1 MYPLR
6 KTSKGIEFTTSVGV
20 VYNVYFTQLSQFNHY
35 QFKSKHLKVDDF
47 YYFGIE
53 RMTKKTPSS
62 IDRYLKQ
69 TIAFII
75 VQFFVDN
82 ENCIIVFNYSN
93 DQNRIKGRRKM
104 FKGWY
109 DNYSKHSIHQMYQHD
124 YSDEISLC
132 AVYNRRGGLE
142 FEELRDDIQG
152 YIQSIGPHMQSLKN
166 P

>member
-6 KTSKGIEFTTSVGV
+6 KTNKGIEFTTSLGV
-20 VYNVYFTQLSQFNHY
+20 VYNVYFTQLNNLDHY
-35 QFKSKHLKVDDF
+35 KFKTHDLSVQNF

-53 RMTKKTPSS
+53 RMSKKTPSK

-82 ENCIIVFNYSN
+82 ENSIIVFNYSN

-104 FKGWY
+104 FKGWF
-109 DNYSKHSIHQMYQHD
+109 DEYSKHSIHQLYQHD
-124 YSDEISLC
+124 YSDEVSLC
-132 AVYNRRGGLE
+132 AIYNRRGGLK
-142 FEELRDDIQG
+142 FEELREDIQG
-152 YIQSIGPHMQSLKN
+152 YIQSIGPHMQSLK
-166 P
+166 